1 MKLSKTLLQAILV
14 AVTAGAIS
22 SCEKPAADE
31 GKKPATEKPTKG
43 SLPDGCPACGM
54 G

>member
-1 MKLSKTLLQAILV
+1 MKLSKTLLQAMLV
-14 AVTAGAIS
+14 AVTIGTLY

-31 GKKPATEKPTKG
+31 SKKTSSEKSSPGAPTE
-43 SLPDGCPACGM
+43 GCPACGM